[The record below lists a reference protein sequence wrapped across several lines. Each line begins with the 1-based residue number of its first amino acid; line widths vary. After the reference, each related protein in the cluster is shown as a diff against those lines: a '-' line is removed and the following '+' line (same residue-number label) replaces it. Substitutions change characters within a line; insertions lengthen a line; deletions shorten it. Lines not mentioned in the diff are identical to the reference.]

1 MIFPGS
7 VVNIEVLAAQI
18 ATRRV
23 CGSGAVAKS
32 SYLAELVSTSSILLL
47 RYLIPIKQNKYIHKR
62 KKGMLSPRDNKFDLN
77 LSLESFG
84 VRL

>member
-7 VVNIEVLAAQI
+7 VVNIEVLAAKI

-23 CGSGAVAKS
+23 CGSRAVAKS

-47 RYLIPIKQNKYIHKR
+47 KYLNKIYTYTKE
-62 KKGMLSPRDNKFDLN
+62 KKGMLSPHDNKFDLN

-84 VRL
+84 VTV